1 MDVISDYLANRTLTE
16 KLFAETPEK
25 NTGIIVVIPA
35 FDEPGIIFT
44 LDSLLECLPP
54 PCWVEVIVIV
64 NAPQWAD
71 EQALQ
76 QNLATCAEL
85 AEWKRKNGES
95 FIKLLFHDSGVQGDG
110 WGVGM
115 ARKTG
120 MDEALRRFSYLDN
133 MSGLIVSLDA
143 DCLVSENYFR
153 ELYNEL
159 YLPDTR
165 RACSLYFEHPLGGD
179 MTPEVYDAIAQYE
192 LHLRYYL
199 QGLKYAGF
207 PWVFHTLGSALA
219 VKAEAYARAGGMSKK
234 QGAEDFYFI
243 QKLIPAGGYFS
254 LNSATV
260 RPSPRLSG
268 RVPFGTGPVMARLI
282 NEHEDYLSYDVAGF
296 TQLKELFD
304 RVMPFYSQG
313 AAKYGE
319 LYAGLHVSMR
329 DFLDM
334 NDWKNKLS
342 EIKNNTSSAEAFRKR
357 FFNWFNMFR
366 VVKYLNFLHSEA
378 YTEKMPV
385 GLAAALLLEKIAPGP
400 PAGHSGKSAT
410 GPPAGHPEKSAAGP
424 PADGLQKTGQV
435 FTGEDIRELLR
446 IYREMEK

>member
-1 MDVISDYLANRTLTE
+1 MDVISDYLANRTLTG

-44 LDSLLECLPP
+44 LNSLLECLQP
-54 PCWVEVIVIV
+54 PCGVEVIVIV
-64 NAPQWAD
+64 NAPPWAG
-71 EQALQ
+71 EKALQ
-76 QNLATCAEL
+76 QNTSSCEEMAQ
-85 AEWKRKNGES
+85 WKEANEGS
-95 FIKLLFHDSGVQGDG
+95 FIKLLFHDTGVKGEG

-120 MDEALRRFSYLDN
+120 MDEALRRFLYLDN

-179 MTPEVYDAIAQYE
+179 MSPQVYGAITQYE

-207 PWVFHTLGSALA
+207 PWVFHTVGSALA
-219 VKAEAYARAGGMSKK
+219 VKAETYARAGGMSKK

-260 RPSPRLSG
+260 RPSPRVSG

-282 NEHEDYLSYDVAGF
+282 NDNDEYLSYNIEGF
-296 TQLKELFD
+296 ENLKNLFD
-304 RVMPFYSQG
+304 RVLLFYSHG
-313 AAKYGE
+313 TAKYSE
-319 LYAGLHVSMR
+319 LYAGLHASMK

-342 EIKNNTSSAEAFRKR
+342 EIRNNTSSAEAFRKR

-385 GLAAALLLEKIAPGP
+385 GLAAELLLEKIAPGP
-400 PAGHSGKSAT
+400 PAGYPGKIAT
-410 GPPAGHPEKSAAGP
+410 GPPAGHPGKSATGP
-424 PADGLQKTGQV
+424 PFGGLQKTGRV
-435 FTGEDIRELLR
+435 FTGEDISELLR